1 MFARFY
7 PRKEM
12 ESAYAIPY
20 GRYAQKG
27 IRGVIFD
34 IDNTLVMHGA
44 PADERARELFCRLEG
59 LGLKTC
65 LLSNN
70 KERRVKPF
78 ADAVGSPY
86 IFKADKPSVKG
97 YRKAMEAMGTYS
109 ILVKPID
116 PREEIQIVIK
126 RRLEAVVLYFY
137 HRREK
142 EREGK

>member
-97 YRKAMEAMGTYS
+97 PWRPWGPTAARPCLWATSCSPTYTAPTGRGFTAS
-109 ILVKPID
+109 W
-116 PREEIQIVIK
+116 
-126 RRLEAVVLYFY
+126 
-137 HRREK
+137 
-142 EREGK
+142 